1 MRTDMSRFVMPA
13 ACCLLLASLAPLCSR
28 AESLASYEVVT
39 AQRVALTAP
48 PELTE
53 VLLSLEPPASIGTQD
68 TSPPLASTTI
78 KTEGFEGAF
87 PNDWILLDNNGAT
100 GGEVYWSD
108 DNFRAYSGSWSGWA
122 AGGGADGVPGGNNYP
137 NDMDSWMIYG
147 PFDLSDATAATLDFA
162 LWMETELDFDYVK
175 WLASTDG
182 SSFSGYQWS
191 GSSAGWTPIQFDLS
205 VVGALS
211 EPEVWIAFL
220 FQSDESVNDAGVYI
234 DDVVIAKDVG
244 APDHDFALQTIDVAN
259 GIYAPGSQLSI
270 LTQVQ
275 NVGSTASPGWTIHY
289 YLSSDAVITGEDT
302 SLGYIPN
309 LPSLLP
315 AETYQFN
322 GVTNLPNPLADG
334 SYYIGAIVETA
345 DTNASNNTNLD
356 ATPISVSSAPDIDV
370 WPLEITIEDTQPPP
384 ADSQPAQR
392 VAESVTQLLAKAGSR
407 GQVDVIVGLD
417 VPFRPEGSLVPPQ
430 RQAQRA
436 ALRSAQASLASS
448 LSGLSVREKKRF
460 NYVPFVA
467 MRVDAAAIQ
476 ALAANPMVTSLV
488 EDWLAFPT
496 MASSNNVI
504 GSAMAWADG
513 WDGAGQAV
521 AVLDT
526 GVDATH
532 PWLSGKIV
540 ADACYSTNIPGV
552 TASLCPGGVESS
564 IAVGSGVNC
573 VGISGCDHGTHV
585 AGTVA
590 GNDGVGP
597 GFGVARGADL
607 IAMQVFTEFL
617 TDNDCGFGQSPCVAS
632 FSSDQIAAL
641 ERVYELAGTL
651 DVAAVN
657 MSLGGGRYFS
667 QASCDAAN
675 AAVKAAIDNL
685 VSVGVASA
693 IASGND
699 GWRDSTG
706 APGCISTAVT
716 VGATT
721 DADAVAS
728 FSNIASFIDLL
739 APGVSITSSVP
750 GGGTG
755 IKSGTSMA
763 TPHVAGAFAVLKQFA
778 PEATVNTLLGALA
791 TSGTPIDDSR
801 SSGTVTGMPRIN
813 VDRALAELG
822 HNPRSISIRN
832 TGFGTLNVSSIAPEQ
847 AAPWLTFNPA
857 APFSLSP
864 GESRVVEVQVDFDT
878 APSGITELGIV
889 ISSDDPD
896 ESPFPGGVHL
906 IVVNNGGGEI
916 FSDNFE

>member
-1 MRTDMSRFVMPA
+1 MVS
-13 ACCLLLASLAPLCSR
+13 
-28 AESLASYEVVT
+28 SYEVVT
-39 AQRVALTAP
+39 AQRASLMAP

-53 VLLSLEPPASIGTQD
+53 MLLRLESPAKIGTQE
-68 TSPPLASTTI
+68 TSTPLASTTI

-108 DNFRAYSGSWSGWA
+108 DNFRAYNGSWSGWA
-122 AGGGADGVPGGNNYP
+122 AGGGADGVPGGSNYP

-162 LWMETELDFDYVK
+162 LWMETVPGFDYVK

-191 GSSAGWTPIQFDLS
+191 GSSAGWTAIQFDLS
-205 VVGALS
+205 EVGALS

-244 APDHDFALQTIDVAN
+244 VPDHDFALQTIDVAN
-259 GIYAPGSQLSI
+259 GNYAPGNQLSI

-275 NVGSTASPGWTIHY
+275 NVGSTISPAWTIHY
-289 YLSSDAVITGEDT
+289 YLSSDAVITGDDP
-302 SLGYIPN
+302 SLGYIPS
-309 LPSLLP
+309 LPSLSP
-315 AETYQFN
+315 AETIQFN

-370 WPLEITIEDTQPPP
+370 WPLEITIENTLPPP
-384 ADSQPAQR
+384 ADSQPAHR
-392 VAESVTQLLAKAGSR
+392 MAESVTQLLAKAGSR
-407 GQVDVIVGLD
+407 RQVDVIVGLD
-417 VPFRPEGSLVPPQ
+417 VPFRPEGSLAPPQ

-476 ALAANPMVTSLV
+476 ALAANPMVNSLV

-526 GVDATH
+526 GVDANH

-540 ADACYSTNIPGV
+540 SDACYSTNIPGV

-564 IAVGSGVNC
+564 TAAGSGVNC
-573 VGISGCDHGTHV
+573 EGIPGCDHGTHV

-597 GFGVARGADL
+597 GFGVARGTDL
-607 IAMQVFTEFL
+607 IAMQVFTAFL
-617 TDNDCGFGQSPCVAS
+617 TDNDCGAGQSPCVAS

-651 DVAAVN
+651 DIASVN
-657 MSLGGGRYFS
+657 MSLGGGRYFD

-675 AAVKAAIDNL
+675 AAAKAAIDNL
-685 VSVGVASA
+685 VSVGVAAS
-693 IASGND
+693 ISSGND
-699 GWRDSTG
+699 SYRDSTG
-706 APGCISTAVT
+706 APGCISSAVT
-716 VGATT
+716 VGATN
-721 DADAVAS
+721 DADDVAS
-728 FSNIASFIDLL
+728 FSNIAGFIDLL
-739 APGVSITSSVP
+739 APGVDITSSVP
-750 GGGTG
+750 GGGT
-755 IKSGTSMA
+755 SSYQGTSMSA
-763 TPHVAGAFAVLKQFA
+763 PHVAGAFAVLKQFA
-778 PEATVNTLLGALA
+778 PEASVNTLLEAFV
-791 TSGTPIDDSR
+791 TSGTPIADLR

-822 HNPRSISIRN
+822 QTPQNISIRN
-832 TGFGTLNVSSIAPEQ
+832 TGFGMLNVTSIAPDQ
-847 AAPWLTFNPA
+847 AAPWLNFNPP
-857 APFSLSP
+857 APFSVAP
-864 GESRVVEVQVDFDT
+864 GELKVVEVQVDFSIVPT
-878 APSGITELGIV
+878 GTTEMGII
-889 ISSDDPD
+889 ISSNDPD
-896 ESPFPGGVHL
+896 ESPFLEGVHL
-906 IVVNNGGGEI
+906 IIVNNGNGII
-916 FSDNFE
+916 FSDGFE